1 MRSGSKSVICKL
13 ALPVGLVLSLFNG
26 ASFAASSMQ
35 TGKLTSQPIGH
46 FEFCKTYVDECRIQS
61 IGVQPLIGGA
71 KTMQLIVTVDAQ
83 VNAAIRPET
92 DLEVYGKDEV
102 WAYPKT
108 AGDCEDYVLLKRK
121 ILMNKGI
128 SPANLLIT
136 VVRKRDGEGHA
147 VLTVR
152 TQHGDYILDNLT
164 DDVLAWEDTDYRYL
178 KRQSSEHTGR
188 WVDIYRP
195 REILVGAIKK

>member
-1 MRSGSKSVICKL
+1 MSSGSMSAICKL
-13 ALPVGLVLSLFNG
+13 AIPVGLVLGLLNG
-26 ASFAASSMQ
+26 TSYAASSMQ

-46 FEFCKTYVDECRIQS
+46 FEFCKINVDECRIQS

-71 KTMQLIVTVDAQ
+71 KTMQLIATVDAQ
-83 VNAAIRPET
+83 VNAAIQPET
-92 DLEVYGKDEV
+92 DLEIYGKDEV

-164 DDVLAWEDTDYRYL
+164 DDVLAWEAPIIRAHRSLGRY
-178 KRQSSEHTGR
+178 
-188 WVDIYRP
+188 
-195 REILVGAIKK
+195 